1 MNTNSI
7 LTVDKLSKK
16 FSTSFRRSLWYGV
29 QDIAKDL
36 NPYQRQATNQTGHLR
51 KTEFWGLQNIS
62 FSLHRGESL
71 AIIGDNGAGK
81 STLLKLLNGLI
92 KPDGGQI
99 RIRGQVGALIE
110 LGIGLDPV
118 LSGRE
123 NIYVRAALLGLSR
136 RQVDALIEQIIDFTG
151 LGDAIHMPVQ
161 FYSSGMTARLAYAV
175 AAHLNPDILLVD
187 EVLAVGDLDF
197 QRKCLKHMQS
207 YLTAGGSIVLVSH
220 VPYHIQAVC
229 QRGLL
234 LEKGTIKFAGTASE
248 TLDRYFAQQYQ
259 QAMTI
264 EQRDQASLSPD
275 RPMVIRHLTIQ
286 PTQSAALVAIQSGS
300 DVRVR
305 LSYESMTV
313 HDNMGWA
320 FFIWTGDGATCI
332 TGGIST
338 APVTLKAGEHSLT
351 CRLPRL
357 PLTAGAYQVKAAVFG
372 FDSLQV
378 LAHLGWENAPVR
390 LLVEED
396 VSTLKNLQSMA
407 QQLITIDVEW
417 THEA

>member
-1 MNTNSI
+1 MNTDSI
-7 LTVDKLSKK
+7 LTVENLSKK

-29 QDIAKDL
+29 LDIAKDL
-36 NPYQRQATNQTGHLR
+36 NPYRPQAENQNGHLR
-51 KTEFWGLQNIS
+51 KTEFWGLHNIS
-62 FSLHRGESL
+62 FNLHRGESL

-92 KPDGGQI
+92 KPDSGQV

-136 RQVDALIEQIIDFTG
+136 RQVDPLIEPIIDFTG
-151 LGDAIHMPVQ
+151 LGDAIYTPVQ

-207 YLTAGGSIVLVSH
+207 YLSAGGSIVLVSH

-234 LEKGTIKFAGTASE
+234 LERGTIKFAGTASE
-248 TLDRYFAQQYQ
+248 TLDQYFAQQHQ
-259 QAMTI
+259 QEVTI
-264 EQRDQASLSPD
+264 DQQSQVSLSPE
-275 RPMVIRHLTIQ
+275 RPMAIRHLTIQ
-286 PTQSAALVAIQSGS
+286 PTQSAASVAIQPGS
-300 DVRVR
+300 DVRLR
-305 LSYESMTV
+305 LFYESMIA
-313 HDNMGWA
+313 HDNLGWA
-320 FFIWTGDGATCI
+320 FFIWTGDGSTCI

-338 APVTLKAGEHSLT
+338 APVTLKAGEHTLT
-351 CRLPRL
+351 CRLSRL
-357 PLTAGAYQVKAAVFG
+357 PLTAGGYQVKAAIYG

-378 LAHLGWENAPVR
+378 LAHLGWENAPMR
-390 LLVEED
+390 LLVEEE
-396 VSTLKNLQSMA
+396 VSTLKILQSMA